1 MAKSQ
6 NPYLLRAVDWSQIC
20 PWFLLT
26 KCVRFG
32 FSYRLLLVTTVHLI
46 VCALLLSWAFRW
58 AQPEHFLSSTLREC
72 SFVKAGESTWVL
84 KTSLRKV
91 ADSGEFAHDYLK
103 RDLDDKDEVKPAS
116 TPSAAPSGAA
126 APGAAPSGEAASGE
140 AVPKGDRAANGASA
154 PGAASVPV
162 ENPGLMLDTDALVEK
177 AEQDEAEHVKAA
189 PVKPWWAK
197 TLVVIYVAFS
207 TMLLYMMLARIAAV
221 KVATDV
227 RLRTHT
233 AAIFALGRIRAGLAA
248 AFFIGLTLCVVLL
261 PIWLIGKIPQSEEI
275 NWILAPIGLLL
286 STIATLV
293 LLGGTLGFPFV
304 LSELMAGNSDCFEG
318 LSRAYAYVFQK
329 PQRLLFYAFATLFF
343 GVLGFIAISILTILI
358 LFIFEYLTHSGY
370 AGASPVVLGW
380 CHAFGIVPWAFLMVY
395 SFTAM
400 TGIYMLRR
408 QDIDA
413 IELNEVWL
421 EDPQDVPLPILPQ
434 LK

>member
-103 RDLDDKDEVKPAS
+103 RDLDDSHE
-116 TPSAAPSGAA
+116 SAAVPSNAPAMSEGA
-126 APGAAPSGEAASGE
+126 
-140 AVPKGDRAANGASA
+140 GDLVLNT
-154 PGAASVPV
+154 
-162 ENPGLMLDTDALVEK
+162 EALVKK
-177 AEQDEAEHVKAA
+177 ADQDEAEHVKAA
-189 PVKPWWAK
+189 PVKSWWAK

-207 TMLLYMMLARIAAV
+207 TMLLYMLLARITAV

-248 AFFIGLTLCVVLL
+248 AFFIGLTLCVVLV

-275 NWILAPIGLLL
+275 NWILAPVGLLL

-329 PQRLLFYAFATLFF
+329 PQRLLFYAFFTLFF

-380 CHAFGIVPWAFLMVY
+380 CHAFGIVPWAFLVVY
-395 SFTAM
+395 TFSAM